1 MAVVFPKYAPKKG
14 QPLDK
19 DQINENFEVVVREVQ
34 GSLGEHN
41 WESGAIS
48 SISSVD
54 ESAILRVHSIFQEV
68 DHGFTTG
75 ATGPVASPTDSFKIS
90 TNREWVALKDD
101 DATHNPMELTI
112 TTGNSLLW
120 VIFSA
125 QQEPV
130 GAGNELPG
138 CTYAIG
144 VDGSI
149 VHETL
154 IGGIDRFNDK
164 KGESIAMTNH
174 PFSTDCLIPVSP
186 GSHTITVY
194 GRMVADQAFT
204 AFDSTTVFYEVF
216 NRQLTVIEMK

>member
-1 MAVVFPKYAPKKG
+1 MAVVFPKYAPKPG

-19 DQINENFEVVVREVQ
+19 DQINENFGVVVREIQ

-41 WESGAIS
+41 WKKGAIS
-48 SISSVD
+48 SITSVD
-54 ESAILRVHSIFQEV
+54 ESAIIRVHSIFQEV

-75 ATGPVASPTDSFKIS
+75 PTGPATSPTDSFKIS
-90 TNREWVALKDD
+90 TNREWVALKDA

-120 VIFSA
+120 IIFEA
-125 QQEPV
+125 QQEP
-130 GAGNELPG
+130 AGSGDVLPG

-144 VDGSI
+144 VDEAI

-154 IGGIDRFNDK
+154 IGGIDRFNDRT
-164 KGESIAMTNH
+164 GESVQMTNH
-174 PFSTDCLIPVSP
+174 PFSTDCIIPVSP

-194 GRMVADQAFT
+194 GRMVANQDFT
-204 AFDSTTVFYEVF
+204 PFSSNTTFYEVF
-216 NRQLTVIEMK
+216 NRQLIIIEMK